1 MTNSGLRDFL
11 DDAGADSVARH
22 RLAPW
27 GRPSIATYAR
37 RHLQDPQ
44 ADSLM
49 RLLDDDPN
57 LMNLAGTP
65 FYCEVLASEV
75 RHGLEPTEL
84 RGAETETKLLA
95 LAVRRMIRREFE
107 NGLLQENWAT
117 VEDIESF
124 IKDIAEEN
132 LRADGKGVRVD
143 DVTELAPL
151 SLSPDISEAEI
162 EEAVQQIG
170 QLPFFTGTIDLG
182 RLSFSQEVVYDYL
195 LGILATDY
203 FSSNPKRF
211 LHLLGVVPFSPD
223 SVTVHVIREHVLAL
237 NGLDDLYR
245 IAMDATPDRIAFR
258 NVLQILLSLSGT
270 EWIIRRLPLERR
282 DLSGLRFN
290 NMDLSNL
297 SFRGANLESS
307 TFQSCTLTSAVLA
320 DAGIKGTEFTA
331 CSGLEKAD
339 FGDLSTFF
347 SATVNGISLDETD
360 EFLRGVGVP
369 EGSEGPRFIRPCAAA
384 SQLRFLFSKYVR
396 PDGIARRN
404 WLDERGAPRAAAT
417 STRRPWWMLRVGT
430 DTSNGTRCA
439 RGMPAPR

>member
-1 MTNSGLRDFL
+1 MAGPAVTLPSPEPGCAGPAGDHPCITRHASGAAGLRDFL

-27 GRPSIATYAR
+27 QRPSIATYAR

-44 ADSLM
+44 AGSLM

-84 RGAETETKLLA
+84 RAAETETKLLA

-117 VEDIESF
+117 AEDIESF

-162 EEAVQQIG
+162 DEAVQQIQ

-245 IAMDATPDRIAFR
+245 EANSLIVTVFSEEEQTGDSCQHALELINRAAVTAAFPAEHPPR
-258 NVLQILLSLSGT
+258 LHLCHGVLDGGT
-270 EWIIRRLPLERR
+270 DLAEVRVEFPLPVFKFPAAEPLEWH
-282 DLSGLRFN
+282 DT
-290 NMDLSNL
+290 D
-297 SFRGANLESS
+297 
-307 TFQSCTLTSAVLA
+307 AVDSDVA
-320 DAGIKGTEFTA
+320 K
-331 CSGLEKAD
+331 
-339 FGDLSTFF
+339 
-347 SATVNGISLDETD
+347 V
-360 EFLRGVGVP
+360 
-369 EGSEGPRFIRPCAAA
+369 
-384 SQLRFLFSKYVR
+384 
-396 PDGIARRN
+396 
-404 WLDERGAPRAAAT
+404 
-417 STRRPWWMLRVGT
+417 
-430 DTSNGTRCA
+430 CA
-439 RGMPAPR
+439 RVIRVQ